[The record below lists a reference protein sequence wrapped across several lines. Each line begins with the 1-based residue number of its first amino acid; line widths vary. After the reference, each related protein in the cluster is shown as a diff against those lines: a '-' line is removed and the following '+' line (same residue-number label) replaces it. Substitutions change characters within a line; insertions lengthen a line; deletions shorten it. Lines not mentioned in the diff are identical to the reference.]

1 MKTIGNFF
9 FGLFCI
15 FMALIIVGGIKA
27 LVFIFSS
34 IWTVIMVAL
43 VAVCVGAAIQDW
55 MQK

>member
-15 FMALIIVGGIKA
+15 FVALIIVGGIKA

-34 IWTVIMVAL
+34 IWTVIIVGL
-43 VAVCVGAAIQDW
+43 IAVCVGAAIQDW